1 MQNVNITLS
10 KRSQTLEY
18 MLFKVL
24 EQAKIISG
32 AKNSN
37 QELFGAGLG
46 GLGGGG
52 NCL

>member
-32 AKNSN
+32 AKNSKRGGG
-37 QELFGAGLG
+37 GAGRG
-46 GLGGGG
+46 GGGGGG